1 MHRISTSF
9 HLPIS
14 DQISIVFTASNPAS
28 SSKTFAT
35 KHCESMVQFVNANK
49 EQLLT
54 LTCSD
59 STSLRGI
66 EAKFREMAEYAEK
79 VESLKSSN

>member
-1 MHRISTSF
+1 MHRISTTF

-14 DQISIVFTASNPAS
+14 DQISIVFTATNPYS
-28 SSKTFAT
+28 GSKTFIS
-35 KHCESMVQFVNANK
+35 KHCQSVVQFVNENK

-66 EAKFREMAEYAEK
+66 EAKFKEMAEYAEQ
-79 VESLKSSN
+79 VENLKSFN